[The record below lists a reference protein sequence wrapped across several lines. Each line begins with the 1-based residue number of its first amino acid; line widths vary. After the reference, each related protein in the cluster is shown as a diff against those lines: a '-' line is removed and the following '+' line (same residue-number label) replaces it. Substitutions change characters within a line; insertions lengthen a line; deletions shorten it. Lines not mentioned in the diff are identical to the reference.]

1 VVSQKFVYGAPVSS
15 LGGAVLVVDDDVE
28 IRVLLREVLS
38 DDGYTIF
45 EAGTGA
51 EALQL
56 VKQVE
61 IDVVLLD
68 LGLPDASGLDLLTQ
82 FTADAHTSVII
93 LTGRAGETDRV
104 VGLDLGAD
112 DYIAKPFSTRELVA
126 RVNAVNRR
134 NHRGQLERR
143 QLCFGSL
150 VIDQDTRDVML
161 DGVEVALTPK
171 EFDVLA
177 FLAGSP
183 RRVYSKGQLLRDV
196 WGSSPEWQDDTTVG
210 EHMHRIRRKL
220 DPADRERWVQTIR
233 GVGYRFVPPSEC

>member
-1 VVSQKFVYGAPVSS
+1 MATLS
-15 LGGAVLVVDDDVE
+15 GAVLIVDDDVE
-28 IRVLLREVLS
+28 IRSLLRDILV
-38 DDGYTIF
+38 DDGYTTF

-51 EALQL
+51 EALRL
-56 VKQVE
+56 VEQID

-68 LGLPDASGLDLLTQ
+68 LGLPDASGLDLLAQLTE
-82 FTADAHTSVII
+82 DAHTSVII

-112 DYIAKPFSTRELVA
+112 DYIAKPFSSRELVA

-134 NHRGQLERR
+134 QHRGQSERR
-143 QLCFGSL
+143 QLRFAGL
-150 VIDQDTRDVML
+150 VIDQDTRDVLL
-161 DGVEVALTPK
+161 DGVPVPLTPK

-220 DPADRERWVQTIR
+220 DPDDREHWVQTIR
-233 GVGYRFVPPSEC
+233 GVGYRFVPPPER

>member
-1 VVSQKFVYGAPVSS
+1 MASP
-15 LGGAVLVVDDDVE
+15 GGAVLIVDDDVE
-28 IRVLLREVLS
+28 IRSVLREILG
-38 DDGYTIF
+38 DDGYTTF

-51 EALQL
+51 EALRL
-56 VKQVE
+56 VEQVE

-68 LGLPDASGLDLLTQ
+68 LGLPDASGLDLLAQLTE
-82 FTADAHTSVII
+82 DAHTSVII

-112 DYIAKPFSTRELVA
+112 DYIAKPFSSRELVA

-134 NHRGQLERR
+134 NHRGQSDRH
-143 QLCFGSL
+143 QLRFAGL
-150 VIDQDTRDVML
+150 VIDQDTRDVLL
-161 DGVEVALTPK
+161 DGVPVQLTPK

-196 WGSSPEWQDDTTVG
+196 WGSSSDWQDDTTVG

-220 DPADRERWVQTIR
+220 DPDDRERWVQTIR
-233 GVGYRFVPPSEC
+233 GVGYRFVPPSEHR

>member
-1 VVSQKFVYGAPVSS
+1 MS
-15 LGGAVLVVDDDVE
+15 LLSGAVLIVDDDVE
-28 IRVLLREVLS
+28 IRAVLREILS
-38 DDGYTIF
+38 DDGYTTF

-51 EALQL
+51 EALRL
-56 VKQVE
+56 VGQVE

-82 FTADAHTSVII
+82 FTEDAHTSVII

-112 DYIAKPFSTRELVA
+112 DYIAKPFSARELVA

-134 NHRGQLERR
+134 NRRGQPERH
-143 QLCFGSL
+143 QLRFGSL
-150 VIDQDTRDVML
+150 VIDQDTRDVLL
-161 DGVEVALTPK
+161 DGVVVPLTPK

-177 FLAGSP
+177 FLASSP

-196 WGSSPEWQDDTTVG
+196 WGSSPDWQDDTTVG

-220 DPADRERWVQTIR
+220 DPDDREHWVETIR
-233 GVGYRFVPPSEC
+233 GVGYRFVPPPES